1 MLMSNTYTLHQVAQ
15 DLKEILAKKR
25 DVRRT
30 TTQERPAIKPQSAR
44 PTTDD
49 HNNNHGDK

>member
-1 MLMSNTYTLHQVAQ
+1 MLISSTYTLHQVAQ

-30 TTQERPAIKPQSAR
+30 TTQERPAVKPHTTTK
-44 PTTDD
+44 PTNTNPDA
-49 HNNNHGDK
+49 